1 MIADIEGVTE
11 EHNENN
17 DEETDDMENETSDSE
32 TDDNE
37 DDLVFSCP
45 WCLRYYETKE
55 EVSIHLQ
62 ECDQK

>member
-11 EHNENN
+11 EHDENN

-55 EVSIHLQ
+55 EVNIHLQ